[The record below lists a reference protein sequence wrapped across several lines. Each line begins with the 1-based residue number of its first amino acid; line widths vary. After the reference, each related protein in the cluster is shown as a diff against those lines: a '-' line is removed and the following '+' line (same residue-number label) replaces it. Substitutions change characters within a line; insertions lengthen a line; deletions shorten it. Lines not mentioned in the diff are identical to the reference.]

1 MVEDSLL
8 MSQNIG
14 IKWIKKP
21 NDIKIEI
28 MTSFRS
34 EDAQT
39 PHLSAP
45 VNDVMLDTYLC
56 VICNINV
63 KKLLFYNNV

>member
-1 MVEDSLL
+1 
-8 MSQNIG
+8 
-14 IKWIKKP
+14 
-21 NDIKIEI
+21 

-34 EDAQT
+34 EYAQT

-56 VICNINV
+56 VICNIT
-63 KKLLFYNNV
+63 KCHFMTQQSKYLMYNFSIYELARLDITNPWFLE